1 MPGFAAEFVGEL
13 QGNIH
18 IVVLHGRTIT
28 RQDKEEYS
36 THGAMWAHLAINGK
50 AGWEARPTFGK

>member
-1 MPGFAAEFVGEL
+1 MPGFTAEFVGEL

-18 IVVLHGRTIT
+18 IVVLHGRTIA

-36 THGAMWAHLAINGK
+36 THGARWTHLAIDRK
-50 AGWEARPTFGK
+50 TGWEARATFGK